1 MNVCALF
8 SQYLEVVCSKSAH
21 DDDGGGGHNPTLYG
35 TRK

>member
-21 DDDGGGGHNPTLYG
+21 DDDGGGHNPTLYG